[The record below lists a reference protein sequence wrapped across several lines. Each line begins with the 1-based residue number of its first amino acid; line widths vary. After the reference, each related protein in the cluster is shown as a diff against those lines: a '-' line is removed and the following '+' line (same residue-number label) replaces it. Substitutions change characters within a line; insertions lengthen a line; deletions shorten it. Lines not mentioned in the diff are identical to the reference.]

1 MSPPG
6 CGTGTTVSLSPVDT
20 PPTEGSAQYLGT
32 LSQLSTTDPAL
43 TCLENEPPI
52 GVWSYSAL
60 PGVDVVVAA
69 QPQDCASALW
79 TFVPPAPDGR
89 LRREPAHHHDH
100 RANDDHHHHGPDH
113 HHDHHIDDHHHNHHD
128 DPVGRT
134 WCPSPD
140 PEPAPNRWNQSDLVR
155 GGFAGR

>member
-1 MSPPG
+1 MWN
-6 CGTGTTVSLSPVDT
+6 GTTVSLSPVDT

-43 TCLENEPPI
+43 TCLQNEPPI

-79 TFVPPAPDGR
+79 TFVPPAPTAGS
-89 LRREPAHHHDH
+89 
-100 RANDDHHHHGPDH
+100 G
-113 HHDHHIDDHHHNHHD
+113 
-128 DPVGRT
+128 G
-134 WCPSPD
+134 SP
-140 PEPAPNRWNQSDLVR
+140 PTTTTTVPTTTTTTTVPTTTTTTTSTTTTTTTTTIP
-155 GGFAGR
+155 